1 MKIVKKKK
9 HKYFKMKSTAFIT
22 ATQER
27 DAIGTRMISRSYQG
41 GNPMRNTTSPSLEG
55 LEWGIYPGQ

>member
-1 MKIVKKKK
+1 
-9 HKYFKMKSTAFIT
+9 MKSTAFIT

-41 GNPMRNTTSPSLEG
+41 GNPTRNTTSPNLEG
-55 LEWGIYPGQ
+55 LEWGIYSGQQQIRKGWEWFQL

>member
-1 MKIVKKKK
+1 
-9 HKYFKMKSTAFIT
+9 MKSTAFIT

-41 GNPMRNTTSPSLEG
+41 GNPTRNTTSPNLEG
-55 LEWGIYPGQ
+55 LE